1 MFKNYKYFNVC
12 YVSRDGYPRVIEHI
26 LHVWIHGTSYFI
38 KFNNQTDSTDF
49 STSDLSKIT
58 IKAVKD
64 LYSWVEF
71 KGEFMKDDNLYTHK
85 KVFNKLLNL
94 GYPKNIEFEVFVIKN
109 GSGIEHRVDRHF
121 VIESH

>member
-1 MFKNYKYFNVC
+1 
-12 YVSRDGYPRVIEHI
+12 VIEHI
-26 LHVWIHGTSYFI
+26 LHVWFHGTSYFI
-38 KFNNQTDSTDF
+38 KFNNQTDSIDF
-49 STSDLSKIT
+49 SSSDLSKIT
-58 IKAVKD
+58 IKGVKD

-109 GSGIEHRVDRHF
+109 GSGIEHREDGHF
-121 VIESH
+121 VI

>member
-64 LYSWVEF
+64 LHSWVEF
-71 KGEFMKDDNLYTHK
+71 MKEDNLYIHK
-85 KVFNKLLNL
+85 KVFNKLLNR
-94 GYPKNIEFEVFVIKN
+94 GYPKNIEFELFVIKN

>member
-38 KFNNQTDSTDF
+38 KFNNQPYSTDF
-49 STSDLSKIT
+49 SSSDLSKIT

-64 LYSWVEF
+64 LYSWIEF
-71 KGEFMKDDNLYTHK
+71 KGKFVKDDNPYIQK
-85 KVFNKLLNL
+85 KIHNKLTNM
-94 GYPKNIEFEVFVIKN
+94 GYSQNIEFEIFVVKN
-109 GSGIEHRVDRHF
+109 GSGIEHREDRHF